1 MLRITRDQ
9 VIYAMSADN
18 EPAAYCESGDCVI
31 FETNDC
37 FGGQIQKE
45 TDRMGTID
53 WSKINPAT
61 GPLYIHGAEPG
72 DVLKVEIREIKL
84 ASQGAM
90 CEAPGEGVTGAA
102 ISEEA
107 TKIIPVEDGRF
118 VFNDHLQFP
127 ISPMIGVIGTAPSDG
142 KEINTGTP
150 DSHGGNMDCNR
161 IGENTVLY
169 LPVNT
174 KGALLAMGDMHARMG
189 NGEVCVCGI
198 EIAGEVLVE
207 VTVLKKCAYPTPFL
221 VHEKAA
227 MTIYSDS
234 TLDLAAAGATL
245 RMRQF
250 LVDEIGM
257 DEHEAGFLLSA
268 VGDVEICQCVD
279 PNRTCRMEIPK
290 YITDQYG
297 YIWR

>member
-1 MLRITRDQ
+1 MLRISRDQ
-9 VIYAMSADN
+9 VIYAMSAAN
-18 EPAAYCESGDCVI
+18 KPVAYCESGEIVI

-45 TDRMGTID
+45 SDRMGTID

-61 GPLYIHGAEPG
+61 GPLYVHGAEPG
-72 DVLKVEIREIKL
+72 DVLKVEIKKIWL

-90 CEAPGEGVTGAA
+90 CEAPGEGVTGEA
-102 ISEEA
+102 IKEEA
-107 TKIIPVEDGRF
+107 TKIISLEDGRF
-118 VFNDHLQFP
+118 KFNDRLEFSV
-127 ISPMIGVIGTAPSDG
+127 SPMIGVIGTAPADE

-150 DSHGGNMDCNR
+150 DRHGGNMDCNQ

-174 KGALLAMGDMHARMG
+174 PGALLAMGDMHARMG

-207 VTVLKKCAYPTPFL
+207 VTVLKKCNYPTPFL
-221 VHEKAA
+221 VNENTA
-227 MTIYSDS
+227 MAIYSGS
-234 TLDLAAAGATL
+234 TLDQAAGGATL
-245 RMRQF
+245 RMRRF
-250 LVDEIGM
+250 LIDEIGL

-268 VGDVEICQCVD
+268 VGNVEICQCVD

-290 YITDQYG
+290 YIADQYG
-297 YIWR
+297 YSWR